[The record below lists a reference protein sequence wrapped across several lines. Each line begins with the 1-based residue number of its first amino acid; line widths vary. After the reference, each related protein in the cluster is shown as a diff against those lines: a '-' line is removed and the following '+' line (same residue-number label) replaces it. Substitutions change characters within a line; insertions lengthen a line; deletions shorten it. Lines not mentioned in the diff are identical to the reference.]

1 MAVTKDVTRI
11 ILRRGSSE
19 DFSNEMNDPGITKY
33 EGEPRWNTTTKQL
46 YIFDGTNNVRVPTA
60 NGNDE
65 IDVDVAYDNT
75 SSGLTATNVQDAIDE
90 LKALIDTLR

>member
-1 MAVTKDVTRI
+1 
-11 ILRRGSSE
+11 
-19 DFSNEMNDPGITKY
+19 
-33 EGEPRWNTTTKQL
+33 
-46 YIFDGTNNVRVPTA
+46 VPTA